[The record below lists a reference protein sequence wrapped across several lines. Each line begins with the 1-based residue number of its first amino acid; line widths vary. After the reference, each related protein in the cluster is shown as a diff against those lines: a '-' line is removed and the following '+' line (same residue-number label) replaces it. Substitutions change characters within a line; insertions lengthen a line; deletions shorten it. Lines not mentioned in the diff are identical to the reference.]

1 MNCFDLLAAQGTDSQ
16 ESAPAPQ
23 IESIDFAAPQRCRL
37 GRSEVGPKNLNLK
50 AHMAP
55 MPVA

>member
-1 MNCFDLLAAQGTDSQ
+1 MNCFDLLAVQGTDSQ